1 MNKKIMV
8 VALAAV
14 LSGGVTYGVSAQ
26 TGVFHH
32 GTTSKVSS
40 SSKDDTK
47 NSDSQTTT
55 SQADSTSTAKSKASS
70 SSSMASQSKDN
81 TKATSST
88 GQASQMTYYYNGF
101 NLPKSVTLTDI
112 NGANPSISFDGSN
125 YASQNTNPMSFSAQV
140 SSISG
145 KTVRVFSATDNSV
158 QTVQAIQ
165 QISVVKQIAGP
176 TAGPDMAHATF
187 YMVKDGTGATHL
199 ASPNFAGNVSD
210 DQRDVMIELAQ

>member
-1 MNKKIMV
+1 MNKKVMV
-8 VALAAV
+8 VTLAAV
-14 LSGGVTYGVSAQ
+14 LSGGVIYGVSAQ

-32 GTTSKVSS
+32 ATTSKVSS
-40 SSKDDTK
+40 SSKDSPKD
-47 NSDSQTTT
+47 SDSQTTT
-55 SQADSTSTAKSKASS
+55 SQADSTSTSKSKAGS
-70 SSSMASQSKDN
+70 SSSMTSQAKDK
-81 TKATSST
+81 TKATPST
-88 GQASQMTYYYNGF
+88 SQASQMTYYYNGL

-112 NGANPSISFDGSN
+112 NSANPNISFAGAS
-125 YASQNTNPMSFSAQV
+125 YASQNTDPMSFSAQV

-165 QISVVKQIAGP
+165 QISVGKQIAGP
-176 TAGPDMAHATF
+176 SAGPDMAHATF
-187 YMVKDGTGATHL
+187 YMVKDSSGATHL